1 MREKLGV
8 LRPAVPAQK
17 KGQKAQ
23 DHEDPVQALGIGDGH
38 VVEGRSQQIGQG
50 DAQQQG
56 GDAYRAGIDHPA
68 CALDGSPHGICQA
81 EEHIEQGDALEEP
94 AANGGGR

>member
-17 KGQKAQ
+17 KGQEAQ

-56 GDAYRAGIDHPA
+56 GDALYGAISDRTLP
-68 CALDGSPHGICQA
+68 
-81 EEHIEQGDALEEP
+81 
-94 AANGGGR
+94 GGGSAADGGAAGKTRSSAGKRDTHGAQ